1 MMSWFITSCSSSMVL
16 ASGIDRLIPV
26 DQNGRPHT
34 PKEASPKPQP
44 KTLPRASLAHVCW
57 GCVQLSWTQVL
68 KSREK
73 RRLRSGS
80 VWQHPLPLPASP
92 QSRLRYPRQGSART
106 FGPGCD
112 RPTRLTAC
120 PRASARWRKHH
131 AFLFGCFQSFYEFLI
146 IIHSGCWL
154 NHQSSC
160 EALAFHKEI
169 CMNDMNNQVSSPFQ
183 KWCIQR
189 KNSSKNVSIGEKQ
202 QEMK

>member
-1 MMSWFITSCSSSMVL
+1 MSNWWCLDSSLPVPVQWSWLLESTDWF
-16 ASGIDRLIPV
+16 RV

-112 RPTRLTAC
+112 RPTRLTAY
-120 PRASARWRKHH
+120 PHASARWRKHN

-146 IIHSGCWL
+146 KIHSGCWL
-154 NHQSSC
+154 NHQILLWSSC
-160 EALAFHKEI
+160 I
-169 CMNDMNNQVSSPFQ
+169 PQRDM
-183 KWCIQR
+183 R
-189 KNSSKNVSIGEKQ
+189 ERR
-202 QEMK
+202 E